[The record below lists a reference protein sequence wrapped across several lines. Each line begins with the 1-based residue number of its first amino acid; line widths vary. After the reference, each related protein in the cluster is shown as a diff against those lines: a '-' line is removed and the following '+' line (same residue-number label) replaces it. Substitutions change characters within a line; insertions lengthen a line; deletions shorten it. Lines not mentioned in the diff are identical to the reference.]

1 MLSSLMCPVIGKSG
15 RSLKEDEDMDNFF
28 KRLSLT
34 GIAVALST
42 AAYAADLP
50 TPVIEH
56 VPEIPAAA
64 GGWYLRGDIGYKI
77 YQAPDIKYGTLD
89 FFDEDM
95 DGTFMMGAGVGYK
108 FNSHFRT
115 DFTIDYEFPAEVS
128 AKADCS
134 SVCGS
139 PGYSVEKADID
150 VWTFMLNGYV
160 DIGTW
165 NRITPYVGAGI
176 GASYVTTSDITF
188 ANPDGS
194 TGSYDGDSKWNFA
207 WALMAGAAYDIT
219 PNLALDAGYRYLN
232 IGDAHSA
239 KFATAGQN
247 TRIEYEDLQAHEFRI
262 GARYTFNTA
271 AAPVYYQPQG
281 PISSNF

>member
-1 MLSSLMCPVIGKSG
+1 
-15 RSLKEDEDMDNFF
+15 MDNFF

-34 GIAVALST
+34 GFAVALST

-56 VPEIPAAA
+56 IPEVPAA

-89 FFDEDM
+89 FYDEDM
-95 DGTFMMGAGVGYK
+95 EGTFMMGAGVGYK
-108 FNSHFRT
+108 FNNHFRT
-115 DFTIDYEFPAEVS
+115 DFTIDYEFPAE
-128 AKADCS
+128 AKSKGPCNL
-134 SVCGS
+134 CGS

-165 NRITPYVGAGI
+165 NRITPYVGAGV
-176 GASYVTTSDITF
+176 GASYVTTSNINF
-188 ANPDGS
+188 VNPNGVAG
-194 TGSYDGDSKWNFA
+194 TYEGDSKWNFA

-239 KFATAGQN
+239 KFSTAGQN
-247 TRIEYEDLQAHEFRI
+247 TRIEYKDLQAHEFRL
-262 GARYTFNTA
+262 GARYTFNTFSA
-271 AAPVYYQPQG
+271 PAGPVYYEPQG
-281 PISSNF
+281 PITSNF

>member
-1 MLSSLMCPVIGKSG
+1 
-15 RSLKEDEDMDNFF
+15 MDNFI

-34 GIAVALST
+34 GFAVVLST
-42 AAYAADLP
+42 AGFAADLP

-56 VPEIPAAA
+56 VPQIPAV

-77 YQAPDIKYGTLD
+77 YSTPDLKYGTLD
-89 FFDEDM
+89 FYDEKM
-95 DGTFMMGAGVGYK
+95 DGTFMIGAGVGYK

-128 AKADCS
+128 AKAP
-134 SVCGS
+134 CGLC
-139 PGYSVEKADID
+139 GRDYSIEKADID

-176 GASYVTTSDITF
+176 GASYVTTSDIRYD
-188 ANPDGS
+188 NGS
-194 TGSYDGDSKWNFA
+194 GGGTGTYEGDSKWNFA
-207 WALMAGAAYDIT
+207 WALMAGASYDIT
-219 PNLALDAGYRYLN
+219 PNLALDGGYRYLN

-239 KFATAGQN
+239 KFATGGQN
-247 TRIEYEDLQAHEFRI
+247 TRIEYKDLSAHEFRL
-262 GARYTFNTA
+262 GARYTFNSMRA
-271 AAPVYYQPQG
+271 PAGPVYYEPQG
-281 PISSNF
+281 PITSNF